1 MIESDEQNEIN
12 NSEGE
17 DKKKEEYLYKRTI
30 ITKQD
35 NEMTILMK
43 IKNSKLNFTCYYFKD
58 YFKISFQNS
67 FSLEELKKKKNIS
80 CNLMK

>member
-17 DKKKEEYLYKRTI
+17 HKKKEENLYKI
-30 ITKQD
+30 KLITKQD

-67 FSLEELKKKKNIS
+67 FSLEELKKKKKIF
-80 CNLMK
+80 LAI